1 MNGKQSIVPIG
12 SKASLMVGRSTFE
25 ADGDSESTV
34 EMLCVRLM
42 DENITN
48 IKAFLRTED
57 RGAVLKKLLYLKDS
71 TMIINAK

>member
-1 MNGKQSIVPIG
+1 VKSKESIVPIG
-12 SKASLMVGRSTFE
+12 SKASLRVGRSIFE

-34 EMLCVRLM
+34 EMLCIRLM

-57 RGAVLKKLLYLKDS
+57 RGAVLRKLLYLNGY